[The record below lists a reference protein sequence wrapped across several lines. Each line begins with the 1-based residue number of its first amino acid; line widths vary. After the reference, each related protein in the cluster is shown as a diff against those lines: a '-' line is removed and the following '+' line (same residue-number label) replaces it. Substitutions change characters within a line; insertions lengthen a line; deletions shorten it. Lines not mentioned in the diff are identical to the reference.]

1 MLSDMSSFETAR
13 LSCRSLSLDEYQT
26 YESGL
31 EPGWDG
37 FSNPYK
43 HLIEGPNPMRHRIP
57 RVNADPSFAEI
68 GLFIAV
74 EKASGEIVGSSG
86 FHDFPDA
93 NGMIEIGYGI
103 VPQKQNQGF
112 GKELLLGSWNWISS
126 FPGVKTLRYTV
137 APDNAPS
144 IHVIQ
149 SLSFDFKGEQ
159 IDPEDGVELIYELEI
174 EKYLKVV
181 GAEGFEP
188 PTFSV

>member
-1 MLSDMSSFETAR
+1 MLADMSSFDTAR

-26 YESGL
+26 YAAGL
-31 EPGWDG
+31 EPVWDG

-43 HLIEGPNPMRHRIP
+43 HLIEGPNPIPHRIP
-57 RVNADPSFAEI
+57 RVNANPAFAEI

-74 EKASGEIVGSSG
+74 EKATGEIVGSSG
-86 FHDFPDA
+86 FHDFPDV

-112 GKELLLGSWNWISS
+112 GKELLFGSWSWISK

-137 APDNAPS
+137 APDNDPS
-144 IHVIQ
+144 LHIVKKIG
-149 SLSFDFKGEQ
+149 FEFKGEQ

-174 EKYLKVV
+174 EKFLNLV